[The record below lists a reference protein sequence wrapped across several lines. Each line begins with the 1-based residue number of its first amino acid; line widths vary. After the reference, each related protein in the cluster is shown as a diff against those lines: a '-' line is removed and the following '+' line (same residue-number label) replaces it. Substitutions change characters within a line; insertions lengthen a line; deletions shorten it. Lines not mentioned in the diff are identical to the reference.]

1 MSKQR
6 KVSNLLALGILALLT
21 TGRAMHPYEMANML
35 RRTGK
40 ERDLNI
46 KWGSFY
52 TVVQNL
58 DKYGFIEATG
68 SDRDGRRPERTVY
81 AITPAGR
88 AELLDWMRELVAV
101 PEAAFPRFEAA
112 LSVLGVLPPDE
123 VTALLQARVT
133 AIEESVAS
141 YRDEMA
147 QSSPRVPRIFLIETE
162 YTVAMLEAEAAWVR
176 SLVAELATDT
186 MPGLA
191 EWREFHATGQIAPE
205 FNALLDE
212 GGTDTDR

>member
-1 MSKQR
+1 MAKKR
-6 KVSNLLALGILALLT
+6 KVTNLLALAILAFLA
-21 TGRAMHPYEMANML
+21 TGRAMHPYEIANML

-40 ERDLNI
+40 ERDMHI

-58 DKYGFIEATG
+58 EKYGFIEATG

-88 AELLDWMRELVAV
+88 DELLDWMRDLVSV
-101 PEAAFPRFEAA
+101 PAGTFPPFEAA
-112 LSVLGVLPPDE
+112 LSVLGVLPPEE
-123 VTALLQARVT
+123 VIPLLQARVV
-133 AIEESVAS
+133 ALEDSIARHHEEIARSTP
-141 YRDEMA
+141 
-147 QSSPRVPRIFLIETE
+147 QVPRIFLIETE

-176 SLVAELATDT
+176 TLLAELAEDT

-191 EWREFHATGQIAPE
+191 EWRNFHATGQIAPAFE
-205 FNALLDE
+205 ALLNE
-212 GGTDTDR
+212 GGPDTQR